1 MIFKDSLG
9 ITHHVHEPLLKAGVP
24 EPPPGEF
31 RRLIDDLTAL
41 RDRRSRLA
49 ERVKAPTIRQRPAKP
64 APARPAKPKPKP
76 LRKSLADL
84 ARDAQRRTEEIQRQT
99 AEIQRRTAI
108 QMLCDLSAAAKA
120 GKLGAIEAAKL
131 DALQHRHAR
140 ALGMETAG
148 VRR

>member
-9 ITHHVHEPLLKAGVP
+9 FTQHVHEPLLKAGIL

-41 RDRRSRLA
+41 RGRMA
-49 ERVKAPTIRQRPAKP
+49 AKP
-64 APARPAKPKPKP
+64 APARPAKP

-84 ARDAQRRTEEIQRQT
+84 AREAQRMAVQVQRQT
-99 AEIQRRTAI
+99 EVIQRRTARALI
-108 QMLCDLSAAAKA
+108 DDLSAQARA

-131 DALQHRHAR
+131 DALQHRHAS
-140 ALGMETAG
+140 ALGLETTG

>member
-9 ITHHVHEPLLKAGVP
+9 FTHHVHEPLLKAGIL
-24 EPPPGEF
+24 EPPPSEF

-41 RDRRSRLA
+41 RDRRRRLA

-64 APARPAKPKPKP
+64 APARPAKPAAKP
-76 LRKSLADL
+76 LRKSLESL
-84 ARDAQRRTEEIQRQT
+84 ARETQRMAAQVQRRTE
-99 AEIQRRTAI
+99 AIQRRTARALI
-108 QMLCDLSAAAKA
+108 DDLSAQAKA
-120 GKLGAIEAAKL
+120 GRLGAIEAAKL

-140 ALGMETAG
+140 ALGLETTG

>member
-41 RDRRSRLA
+41 RDRRRRLA

-76 LRKSLADL
+76 LRKSLESL
-84 ARDAQRRTEEIQRQT
+84 ARETQRMTADVQRQT
-99 AEIQRRTAI
+99 EEIQRRTAI
-108 QMLCDLSAAAKA
+108 QMLGDLSTAAKA
-120 GKLGAIEAAKL
+120 GRLGAIEAAKV
-131 DALQHRHAR
+131 DALAHRHAR
-140 ALGMETAG
+140 ALCLESTG

>member
-9 ITHHVHEPLLKAGVP
+9 FTHHLHEPLLKAGIP
-24 EPPPGEF
+24 EPPPGAF
-31 RRLIDDLTAL
+31 RALIDDLAAL

-64 APARPAKPKPKP
+64 APARPAKPAAKP

-99 AEIQRRTAI
+99 EAIQRRTARALI
-108 QMLCDLSAAAKA
+108 DDLSAQARA
-120 GKLGAIEAAKL
+120 GRLGAIQAAKL
-131 DALQHRHAR
+131 DALAHRHAR
-140 ALGMETAG
+140 DLGMETTG

>member
-9 ITHHVHEPLLKAGVP
+9 FTHHVHEPLLKAGIP
-24 EPPPGEF
+24 APPPGAF
-31 RRLIDDLTAL
+31 RALIDDLTAL
-41 RDRRSRLA
+41 RDRSRVA

-64 APARPAKPKPKP
+64 APARPEKPAAKP

-84 ARDAQRRTEEIQRQT
+84 ARDAQRRTEEIQRRT
-99 AEIQRRTAI
+99 EAIQRRTARALI
-108 QMLCDLSAAAKA
+108 SDLTAAAKA
-120 GKLGAIEAAKL
+120 GKLDAISAAKL

-140 ALGMETAG
+140 ALGLESTG